1 MMTHKITLPDGTII
15 EIFTNADEVGQ
26 TDLDIQALWREAE
39 QKAQRKMKLDEHIK
53 HKSIQRKK
61 KAAHTKNRQD
71 GNNARGKYGKASRNH
86 RIFIK

>member
-15 EIFTNADEVGQ
+15 EIFTNADEVDQ
-26 TDLDIQALWREAE
+26 TDLDVQALWREAE

-61 KAAHTKNRQD
+61 KRRAHQKQ
-71 GNNARGKYGKASRNH
+71 ARRKQR
-86 RIFIK
+86 

>member
-1 MMTHKITLPDGTII
+1 MTHKITLPDGTII

-39 QKAQRKMKLDEHIK
+39 QKAQRKMKILNT
-53 HKSIQRKK
+53 SQYSVRK

>member
-26 TDLDIQALWREAE
+26 TDLDVQALWREAE

-53 HKSIQRKK
+53 HKSTRYRCLCKSFLWLCDS
-61 KAAHTKNRQD
+61 NL
-71 GNNARGKYGKASRNH
+71 N
-86 RIFIK
+86 